1 MPSSDDEVV
10 LTGMGQVSALGHG
23 CAALW
28 AAICEGR
35 DGLRPVRRFPLPP
48 GGPGLAGLVPG
59 HDGPLPDAE
68 PGYLELF
75 RRFALDAARE
85 AIGQAGA
92 GGVLG
97 GAPARA
103 ALVMGTNTLFD
114 TVPPQELAS
123 SVAAELGIR
132 GPRICVGTACSASTL
147 AIGLGR
153 DLLESGAADL
163 VLAGGT
169 DVLAPDV
176 FAGFQALG
184 LLSPG
189 RCAPFSAP
197 PGTVLAEGAGFVVL
211 ERRRRAEARGAP
223 LVAALLGYG
232 LSDDAYHETTPDPA
246 GAGVARAVTSALL
259 DAGVPPGALGHV
271 NAHATGTEANDAAEW
286 RGLGRAIG
294 EPLARIPV
302 SGPKSF
308 LGHAQ
313 GAAGVLE
320 LIASLLSL
328 RNQAVPPTLHF
339 TGPRLGCPAD
349 PVAASAPRPHRW
361 QVGLSTNSAFA
372 GANAA
377 VVFALPDQRRDRRPS
392 TRPVFVRG
400 AGAVGPHGLGLSA
413 LRDHLAAAAERGA
426 PGRPGVRPFALE
438 ELVPSADPRRLDPSS
453 RFLAAAV
460 ASALGEAKLQVSG
473 ELRARAGLMVGSS
486 RVSPETNAA
495 LLDSIRERGLWKL
508 SSAAFARRVLGA
520 PAGACARLLSLRGPT
535 GTLATGAGA
544 SLVAV
549 ACGAHHLATRS
560 DVEVLVAGGF
570 DERGAGAGPGEGEG
584 AGCLVL
590 ASGPGAGPAVR
601 LAGWGLAGP
610 GDAAAAVREALAR
623 AGVDGADVELAS
635 CREEEAAAVRGLDR
649 ARRVDPEVVLGRSD
663 SAGPALGLA
672 AAYAAVR
679 DGPARTAVVF
689 SAGGSAA
696 CAVLL
701 QRCS

>member
-1 MPSSDDEVV
+1 MPTSDDEVV
-10 LTGMGQVSALGHG
+10 LTGMGQVSALGRG
-23 CAALW
+23 CASLW
-28 AAICEGR
+28 EAMCQGL
-35 DGLRPVRRFPLPP
+35 DGLRPVRRFPPPP
-48 GGPGLAGLVPG
+48 GGPCLAGLVPG
-59 HDGPLPDAE
+59 HDGPLPSAE
-68 PGYLELF
+68 PPYLELF

-85 AIGQAGA
+85 AIDQARA
-92 GGVLG
+92 GGALG
-97 GAPARA
+97 EEPSRA

-114 TVPPQELAS
+114 TAPPQELAS
-123 SVAAELGIR
+123 SVAGELGLG

-147 AIGLGR
+147 AVGLGR

-163 VLAGGT
+163 VLAGGA
-169 DVLAPDV
+169 DVLSPDV
-176 FAGFQALG
+176 FAGFHALG

-189 RCAPFSAP
+189 RCAPFSDP
-197 PGTVLAEGAGFVVL
+197 PGTVLAEGAGFVLL
-211 ERRRRAEARGAP
+211 ERRREAEARGATP
-223 LVAALLGYG
+223 LAALLGYG

-259 DAGVPPGALGHV
+259 DAGIPPGELGYV

-286 RGLGRAIG
+286 RGLGRAVG

-302 SGPKSF
+302 SGSKSF

-320 LIASLLSL
+320 LIVSLLSL
-328 RNQAVPPTLHF
+328 RHQVVPPTLHF
-339 TGPRLGCPAD
+339 TARRRGGPAD

-361 QVGLSTNSAFA
+361 RVGLSTNSAFA

-377 VVFALPDQRRDRRPS
+377 VVFALPDQPPGVPRPAP
-392 TRPVFVRG
+392 RPVFVRG

-413 LRDHLAAAAERGA
+413 LGDRLAAAAL
-426 PGRPGVRPFALE
+426 GRPEVGPFALE

-453 RFLAAAV
+453 RFLAAAA
-460 ASALGEAKLQVSG
+460 ASALGEAKIQVRG
-473 ELRARAGLMVGSS
+473 ELRARTGLVVGSS
-486 RVSPETNAA
+486 RVSPETSAA
-495 LLDSIRERGLWKL
+495 LLDSVRERGLWKL

-570 DERGAGAGPGEGEG
+570 DERRPGAGGGEGEG

-590 ASGPGAGPAVR
+590 ASEPGAGPSVR

-623 AGVDGADVELAS
+623 AGVDGADVELAF
-635 CREEEAAAVRGLDR
+635 CRAEEETAACGLGR
-649 ARRVDPEVVLGRSD
+649 ARRVDPEAALGRSD

-672 AAYAAVR
+672 AAYATVRGGAV
-679 DGPARTAVVF
+679 RTAVAF

-701 QRCS
+701 QRSS